1 MRALPGFRRPRDAN
15 PDTPRRSQAWRDLLD
30 RVLAELN
37 ALDPYGLEPGT
48 EDGAPWDEYELEAV
62 PMVRE
67 LILARGITGHRVDA
81 VWTTWFGESLSS
93 RTAPARFEAFVAR
106 LNDLS
111 PWPDERE

>member
-1 MRALPGFRRPRDAN
+1 MSALPGFRRPRDA
-15 PDTPRRSQAWRDLLD
+15 DAGAPRRSQAWRDLVD

-62 PMVRE
+62 PMVSR
-67 LILARGITGHRVDA
+67 LVGSGAITAAEVDA
-81 VWTTWFGESLSS
+81 VWTTWFGEPLSS
-93 RTAPARFEAFVAR
+93 RTDPVRFEAFVAR

-111 PWPDERE
+111 SA